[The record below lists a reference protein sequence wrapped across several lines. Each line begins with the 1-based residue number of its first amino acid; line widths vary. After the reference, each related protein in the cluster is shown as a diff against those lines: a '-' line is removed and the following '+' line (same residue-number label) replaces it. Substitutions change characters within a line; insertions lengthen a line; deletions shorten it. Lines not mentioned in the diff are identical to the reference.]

1 VRSILTS
8 LIAVVLLAFAQMP
21 VTAGWDANKLEKE
34 TKAANEAIAEF
45 RKKDPSLKGFF
56 DKAYAYAVL
65 PTVGKGAIGIGG
77 AYGDGVV
84 YHGGRIIGY
93 TSMTQVTI
101 GFQLGGQAYREL
113 IFFKDRKTFDN
124 FKNGNLKFSAQA
136 SAVAATT
143 GAAANVDYSG
153 GVAIFTMV
161 KGGLMYEASV
171 GGQAFS
177 FEALGKK

>member
-1 VRSILTS
+1 MRTLFNALFALAMLALSQTP
-8 LIAVVLLAFAQMP
+8 VV
-21 VTAGWDANKLEKE
+21 AGWDANKYEKE
-34 TKAANEAIAEF
+34 SKAASAAIAEF
-45 RKKDPSLKGFF
+45 KKRDPSLKAFF
-56 DKAYAYAVL
+56 EKAYAYAVL
-65 PTVGKGAIGIGG
+65 PTIGKGAIGIGG

-84 YHGGRIIGY
+84 YQAGKIIGY

-113 IFFKDRKTFDN
+113 IFFKDKKTFDE
-124 FKNGNLKFSAQA
+124 FKNGKLKFSAQA
-136 SAVAATT
+136 SAVAAKA

-161 KGGLMYEASV
+161 EGGLMYEASV

-177 FEALGKK
+177 FEPLGK